1 MAKLKTME
9 KVVLQVLE
17 ESPAA
22 RGDDYV
28 LMWLVISKLN
38 PELCDIPFSQV
49 LYYHTELGLPNFKT
63 IERCRRKLQEK
74 YPQLKAPETAK
85 KRREEEQIYRDYAI
99 N

>member
-22 RGDDYV
+22 RGDDNI
-28 LMWLVISKLN
+28 LMYLVISKLN
-38 PELCDIPFSQV
+38 PELCDIPFSRV
-49 LYYHTELGLPNFKT
+49 LYHHTELGLPNFKT

-74 YPQLKAPETAK
+74 YPQLKDPK
-85 KRREEEQIYRDYAI
+85 KAAI
-99 N
+99 RNAEKQEYIEYSHT